1 MRRIYFIREN
11 RLNSLCPFIVFITD
25 DVIAWLGLW
34 SLADDDG
41 QVQMFVIGDD
51 DGELVNWVIKRG
63 MLIFVSQTPRTPSQT
78 INYSRNRNIIENNR
92 LRLYTNKTT
101 HNAIISIRY
110 DNECEY
116 Q

>member
-1 MRRIYFIREN
+1 MKRIYFIREK
-11 RLNSLCPFIVFITD
+11 RLNSLCPFIS
-25 DVIAWLGLW
+25 GGW
-34 SLADDDG
+34 SLADDDDDDDNDG
-41 QVQMFVIGDD
+41 QVQIFVIGADDVDD
-51 DGELVNWVIKRG
+51 DGELVSWVIKRG

-101 HNAIISIRY
+101 QNAIISIRY